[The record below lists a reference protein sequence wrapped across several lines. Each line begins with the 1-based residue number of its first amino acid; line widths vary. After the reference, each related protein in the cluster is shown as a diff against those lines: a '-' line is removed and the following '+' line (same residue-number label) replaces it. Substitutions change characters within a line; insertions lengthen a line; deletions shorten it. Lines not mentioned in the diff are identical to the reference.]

1 MDNFE
6 GPLFCLSYC
15 SLMAIYSNIK
25 ESTLTSYLYETQIN
39 KVKKCGLFPQL
50 TFVGPYRLGLYRKD
64 QKSMHVTF
72 VVVIQLPS
80 RVQLSVTP

>member
-15 SLMAIYSNIK
+15 PLMAIYSNIK

-39 KVKKCGLFPQL
+39 KVKKYGLFPQL
-50 TFVGPYRLGLYRKD
+50 NFVGPYRLGLYRKD

-72 VVVIQLPS
+72 VVVIQFPS

>member
-1 MDNFE
+1 MDSFE
-6 GPLFCLSYC
+6 RPLFCLSYC
-15 SLMAIYSNIK
+15 PLMAIYSNIK

-39 KVKKCGLFPQL
+39 KVKKCGLFPQS

-64 QKSMHVTF
+64 QKSMHVSF
-72 VVVIQLPS
+72 VVIQLPS